1 MSLKETITN
10 ILFGSKQE
18 TGAADET
25 GAERESVV
33 EEAAAEPLAGGSTD
47 PARLELPPEH
57 PLFRLYDLRRRIS
70 GYLPAPLL
78 SLDEKGALP
87 PEMIQ
92 RELGRLRSS
101 RKARPK
107 RNRTRVR
114 IRSRT
119 PPWRWTRYPIF
130 SSPQIS
136 STPGS
141 LCFPPLARGRS

>member
-78 SLDEKGALP
+78 SLDEEGALP

-101 RKARPK
+101 ITGVCSSRLKQ
-107 RNRTRVR
+107 
-114 IRSRT
+114 IRDGEKKSA
-119 PPWRWTRYPIF
+119 
-130 SSPQIS
+130 
-136 STPGS
+136 G
-141 LCFPPLARGRS
+141 